1 MEQPRTLPTKIL
13 PKPFSVSPAPVAVK
27 KKPTQ
32 VIELSDSDDKEEE
45 EDEEEEEEQ
54 EEERVTEEIELD
66 STANEDEEEEEEE
79 EETETEEDELMEE
92 DLPAPPR
99 PSNRSRL
106 TPPPSFT
113 ASPPQSRVTSSKKR
127 SALPSL
133 LAASLVAAPSVQTG
147 ESKASLPPSSQIAFA
162 AADIPEFGPTSKRS
176 NPSPA
181 PTVAPS
187 FPAAPSAF
195 TFTPI
200 STSTSTPIGVTPTP
214 VSSLPSIS
222 VATSFLASDEAAKS
236 IALETPIKRLPTFDV
251 QLNSRN
257 ITITASE
264 EEADELVK
272 GVRRLVK
279 EMGAAELPTITL

>member
-1 MEQPRTLPTKIL
+1 M
-13 PKPFSVSPAPVAVK
+13 AVR

-32 VIELSDSDDKEEE
+32 VIELSDSDDEEEE
-45 EDEEEEEEQ
+45 EDEDEEEEQ

-66 STANEDEEEEEEE
+66 STANEEEEEEDEE

-92 DLPAPPR
+92 DDLPVPPR

-113 ASPPQSRVTSSKKR
+113 KSPPQSSVTSSKKR

-133 LAASLVAAPSVQTG
+133 LAASLVAAPSVQTV

-162 AADIPEFGPTSKRS
+162 AADIPEFGPTSKRR

-214 VSSLPSIS
+214 VSSLPF
-222 VATSFLASDEAAKS
+222 ATSFLASDEAAKS

-257 ITITASE
+257 ITIAASE